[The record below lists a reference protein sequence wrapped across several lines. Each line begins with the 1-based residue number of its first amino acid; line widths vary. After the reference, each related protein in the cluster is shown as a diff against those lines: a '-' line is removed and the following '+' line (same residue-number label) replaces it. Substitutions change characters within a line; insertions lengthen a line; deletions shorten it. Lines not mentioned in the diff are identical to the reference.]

1 MRIKQTIKQIIT
13 ATFLMFG
20 VTFFLFTPLN
30 AAPTCT
36 PSATQKCCGG
46 VATGVLGCA
55 QTGGDGELENTGLWG
70 ILLLVINILT
80 AGVGVVAVGGIV
92 YASILYTSAGGNQE
106 QLKKAYKIIT
116 DVVIGV
122 IAFALMYAGLN
133 FLIPGGL
140 FT

>member
-1 MRIKQTIKQIIT
+1 MRIKQTIKQIIA
-13 ATFLMFG
+13 ATFLVFG
-20 VTFFLFTPLN
+20 IALTIAIPTTN
-30 AAPTCT
+30 AACT

-46 VATGVLGCA
+46 VETGVLGCA
-55 QTGGDGELENTGLWG
+55 QTGGSGEVENSGLWG
-70 ILLLVINILT
+70 ILLIVINILT

-116 DVVIGV
+116 DIVIGV
-122 IAFALMYAGLN
+122 IAFGLMYAGLN

>member
-1 MRIKQTIKQIIT
+1 MKQIIV

-20 VTFFLFTPLN
+20 VTFALV
-30 AAPTCT
+30 APASAVSCT

-46 VATGVLGCA
+46 VPTGVLGCT
-55 QTGGDGELENTGLWG
+55 QTGCSDPSVDCEVENTGLWG

>member
-1 MRIKQTIKQIIT
+1 MRIKQTFKQIIA
-13 ATFLMFG
+13 ATLLMVG
-20 VTFFLFTPLN
+20 VTFALV
-30 AAPTCT
+30 APASAVTCT

-46 VATGVLGCA
+46 VPTGVLGCA
-55 QTGGDGELENTGLWG
+55 QTGGGTSIENTGLWG

-122 IAFALMYAGLN
+122 IAFGLMWAFLN

-140 FT
+140 FK

>member
-1 MRIKQTIKQIIT
+1 MRIKQTIKQIIG
-13 ATFLMFG
+13 ATLLVAG
-20 VTFFLFTPLN
+20 ITLSVAVPTQ
-30 AAPTCT
+30 AACT

-46 VATGVLGCA
+46 VETGVLGCA
-55 QTGGDGELENTGLWG
+55 QTGGGTSVENTGLWG

-80 AGVGVVAVGGIV
+80 AGVGVVAVGGII
-92 YASILYTSAGGNQE
+92 YASILYTSAGGSQE

-122 IAFALMYAGLN
+122 IAFGLMWAFLN

-140 FT
+140 FK